1 MAKKLFKLHDR
12 SLLGYFN
19 YFGVIFF
26 SFLII
31 LTLIFYHNKVDASY
45 LSLYS
50 SISIYMIGT
59 ANINRCIL
67 PYGKQ
72 QPGLVAISNT
82 LLLKHLFFTITK
94 GYALQLFLAFLI
106 SLTYILV
113 LKEYLVVIFSLGVI
127 VISFLSQL
135 TSILVK
141 LIIRLTFLL
150 QLWLI
155 LKSLIIFSIILL
167 IIQLF
172 IIFIYLNNYY
182 RMPSGVSFL
191 KKFDNSYITG
201 SMTRIFLLYA
211 ANNKILLI
219 LLGIIASLILYFG
232 QYLLSNVPGISALII
247 IYINFITVLEILI
260 GSNREEIMIDKSRVE
275 TIQSS
280 LIVSPYKRFKASSIY
295 LYSLA
300 LILIAIM
307 GLIGIILSNSD
318 ITVIIKSVLSIP
330 IILLIGIVYY
340 RKTELLLIG
349 NESKILKFTLPIL
362 ILILTILF
370 TIGSKGGTN

>member
-12 SLLGYFN
+12 SLLGYLN

-150 QLWLI
+150 QMWLI

-191 KKFDNSYITG
+191 KKSDNSYITG

-232 QYLLSNVPGISALII
+232 QYFLSNVPGISALII

-280 LIVSPYKRFKASSIY
+280 LIVSLYKRFKASSIY

-300 LILIAIM
+300 LILTAIM

-318 ITVIIKSVLSIP
+318 ITVIFKSVLSIP